1 MLPAPE
7 TRKKAENDAILDAV
21 SAFKSRAK
29 LLADAL
35 GKSYRIKQLSISSNG
50 RQPPMPMMRASAGLA
65 SADSVPM
72 PIEGGESQIS
82 ANISGQIELLE

>member
-1 MLPAPE
+1 
-7 TRKKAENDAILDAV
+7 
-21 SAFKSRAK
+21 
-29 LLADAL
+29 
-35 GKSYRIKQLSISSNG
+35 
-50 RQPPMPMMRASAGLA
+50 MPMMRASAGLA